1 MEGITRSGKK
11 YTKIFSIDSSSD
23 SDSNSQSSIY
33 AYTMSSSPSSPTPG
47 SPDFDRKVEEQV
59 QRTIRAMIA
68 SGTLNPASPTSVTTY
83 VTDPFK
89 GDFNPADKHGA
100 SLFKT
105 ATEPL
110 PEKDRFSLNQD
121 NAKKVFHLLKS
132 KASTFFWG
140 TSVTKIPQ
148 SYPISAT
155 TCKNL
160 LTSSNRVSLDSVKRD
175 AARCWAKKTD
185 ATDAKDFED
194 HILRPDQMQIAPIDP
209 NTSNTDKVL
218 FYERTRRVMIAKTI
232 IGILKDAA
240 IMTLSIN
247 KKHWTW
253 KDGDEEYEDGPT
265 MLKFLFLD
273 LDPSTTIN
281 LEKYKTLLEN
291 AKLPAYGNCI
301 NTLLSKMQLAY
312 DHIIENDGTHDDFL
326 RHVFKALFTTSNPRF
341 KTYIQQIHDKYITD
355 MDSITVSELMTQSK
369 NMYNNL
375 VKLGEWGKADPRDAK
390 LLALQTQL
398 SKMKTSP
405 ADSSNIPIGPV
416 NPDPKKLN
424 PARKVKTQNESMMFD
439 GQQMWWCSKH
449 VHPKGEFNGLYMPHQ
464 EKDHHIWAAEKKK
477 KKEAYNKANAARK
490 AAKGKTTT
498 GSDKPSAKKSPF
510 TISDKL
516 KAALCTAGQMSPDH
530 FDSICETCEDF

>member
-1 MEGITRSGKK
+1 MDFGPNSWKVLQDLAGNIS
-11 YTKIFSIDSSSD
+11 KIFTIDSGSD
-23 SDSNSQSSIY
+23 SEGSQ
-33 AYTMSSSPSSPTPG
+33 TMSSSSSSPATG
-47 SPDFDRKVEEQV
+47 SADFNKKVEEQV
-59 QRTIRAMIA
+59 QKTIQAMLA
-68 SGTLNPASPTSVTTY
+68 AGTLTTPASPTSVTTY

-89 GDFNPADKHGA
+89 GDFNSADEHGA

-121 NAKKVFHLLKS
+121 NAKKVFHLIKS
-132 KASTFFWG
+132 KASTYFWG

-148 SYPISAT
+148 SYPITAK

-185 ATDAKDFED
+185 ASDENDFVNY
-194 HILRPDQMQIAPIDP
+194 ILKPDQMDIAAIDP
-209 NTSNTDKVL
+209 NTSASDKVL

-240 IMTLSIN
+240 IMTLSLN

-265 MLKFLFLD
+265 MLKYLFLD

-301 NTLLSKMQLAY
+301 NTVLSKMQLAY

-326 RHVFKALFTTSNPRF
+326 RHVFKALSTTSNPRF
-341 KTYIQQIHDKYITD
+341 KTYI
-355 MDSITVSELMTQSK
+355 
-369 NMYNNL
+369 
-375 VKLGEWGKADPRDAK
+375 
-390 LLALQTQL
+390 
-398 SKMKTSP
+398 
-405 ADSSNIPIGPV
+405 
-416 NPDPKKLN
+416 
-424 PARKVKTQNESMMFD
+424 
-439 GQQMWWCSKH
+439 
-449 VHPKGEFNGLYMPHQ
+449 
-464 EKDHHIWAAEKKK
+464 
-477 KKEAYNKANAARK
+477 
-490 AAKGKTTT
+490 
-498 GSDKPSAKKSPF
+498 
-510 TISDKL
+510 
-516 KAALCTAGQMSPDH
+516 
-530 FDSICETCEDF
+530 

>member
-1 MEGITRSGKK
+1 M
-11 YTKIFSIDSSSD
+11 
-23 SDSNSQSSIY
+23 
-33 AYTMSSSPSSPTPG
+33 
-47 SPDFDRKVEEQV
+47 
-59 QRTIRAMIA
+59 
-68 SGTLNPASPTSVTTY
+68 
-83 VTDPFK
+83 
-89 GDFNPADKHGA
+89 
-100 SLFKT
+100 
-105 ATEPL
+105 
-110 PEKDRFSLNQD
+110 
-121 NAKKVFHLLKS
+121 FHLIKS
-132 KASTFFWG
+132 KASTYFWG

-148 SYPISAT
+148 SYPIT
-155 TCKNL
+155 TNNCKNL

-185 ATDAKDFED
+185 ASNEKDFMD
-194 HILRPDQMQIAPIDP
+194 YILKPEQMQIATIDP
-209 NTSNTDKVL
+209 NVSNTDKVL

-232 IGILKDAA
+232 TGILKDVA
-240 IMTLSIN
+240 IMTLSLN

-301 NTLLSKMQLAY
+301 KTMLSKMQLAY

-326 RHVFKALFTTSNPRF
+326 RHVFKALSTTSNPRF
-341 KTYIQQIHDKYITD
+341 KTYIQQIHDNFITD
-355 MDSITVSELMTQSK
+355 MDSITASELMTQSK

-398 SKMKTSP
+398 SKMKTSSS
-405 ADSSNIPIGPV
+405 DTSNIPVGPI

-424 PARKVKTQNESMMFD
+424 PARKVKTQHETIIFD
-439 GQQMWWCSKH
+439 GQQMYWCSKH
-449 VHPKGEFNGLYMPHQ
+449 VDSKGEFNGLYMPHQ

-490 AAKGKTTT
+490 AAKAGKDTN
-498 GSDKPSAKKSPF
+498 GGKNIKALGQKSPF
-510 TISDKL
+510 KISDKL
-516 KAALCTAGQMSPDH
+516 KAALCTEGQISPDQ
-530 FDSICETCEDF
+530 FDRICENCEDF